1 MQRGV
6 SVSSQGDIKPP
17 RNTVTVYE
25 KPRTRLRDHEIACI
39 AHLEMNGI
47 YPVVLAEDPKAPA
60 NIDLMID
67 GQLWEMKNVTNNRSS
82 IKNQFKRSREKW
94 RKLGLLGNPH
104 IVMTT
109 EGAAVPVESIVD
121 SVLERIRE
129 GEVVMIISSDG
140 VICRVGK

>member
-1 MQRGV
+1 MQRDV
-6 SVSSQGDIKPP
+6 IAASKEDAEPSC
-17 RNTVTVYE
+17 NTVTVYE
-25 KPRTRLRDHEIACI
+25 KPRERLRDHEKACI
-39 AHLEMNGI
+39 AHLESNGI
-47 YPVVLAEDPKAPA
+47 YPIVLAEDPKASA

-94 RKLGLLGNPH
+94 RKLGLLGKPR

-109 EGAAVPVESIVD
+109 ENATVPFEEIIE

-129 GEVVMIISSDG
+129 GEMVTVISSNG
-140 VICRVGK
+140 VIRRLGK